1 MIIRHELPGD
11 EKTIGRV
18 THLAFEGHPYSQG
31 TEAAIIRD
39 LRAAGA
45 LSLSLVCEA
54 GGDILGHLAL
64 SPVRINDAE
73 TNWSGLGPISVLPEL
88 QGQGIGSALM
98 RAAIAWMK
106 DADAGGCVLVGEP
119 AYYRRFGFAPREALV
134 LPDIPADY
142 FMALPLS
149 GPVPSGIVSFHPAF
163 MTKDTAEA

>member
-1 MIIRHELPGD
+1 MIIRHELPG
-11 EKTIGRV
+11 EAKAIGRV
-18 THLAFEGHPYSQG
+18 THLAFEGHPYSHG
-31 TEAAIIRD
+31 TEAAIVRE

-54 GGDILGHLAL
+54 GGDVLGHIAL
-64 SPVRINDAE
+64 SPVKVNDADCG
-73 TNWSGLGPISVLPEL
+73 WFGLGPISVLPDL

-119 AYYRRFGFAPREALV
+119 AYYARFGFAPREALV
-134 LPDIPADY
+134 LPDVPAEY
-142 FMALPLS
+142 LLALPLS

-163 MTKDTAEA
+163 LTMDTAET